1 MIDLVLSY
9 GPFLLAALVLNIA
22 PGPDL
27 AFVSAQAA
35 AHGRKIG
42 IMSSLGVCSGA
53 FVHVIFA
60 AIGLS
65 AILMTSALA
74 FAVVKWV
81 GVLYL
86 AWLGFGAIY
95 ATFKSP
101 AAVTD
106 DVAQHDNAQA
116 VGASAS
122 APVAFASRTRTGR
135 RNQVAPTAF
144 RAWRQGVLIDVFNP
158 KVALFFM
165 AFLPQFV
172 NPALGHQ
179 SAQFFVL
186 GTIVNMIGFVVETSI
201 VLVVAAAAR
210 RFHQHFSSRSVG
222 KWLQR
227 ALGAVFLALGLRLA
241 LGDRGI

>member
-1 MIDLVLSY
+1 MTSLIHLVDLIVAY

-42 IMSSLGVCSGA
+42 VMSSLGVCSGA
-53 FVHVIFA
+53 FVHVVFA

-74 FAVVKWV
+74 FAIVKWV
-81 GVLYL
+81 GVAYL

-95 ATFKSP
+95 GTFRKEDGP
-101 AAVTD
+101 DRADAGAN
-106 DVAQHDNAQA
+106 DVAGDAA
-116 VGASAS
+116 AITEFPVGGRARPSA
-122 APVAFASRTRTGR
+122 F
-135 RNQVAPTAF
+135 Q
-144 RAWRQGVLIDVFNP
+144 AWRRGVLIDVFNP

-179 SAQFFVL
+179 PLQFLVL
-186 GTIVNMIGFVVETSI
+186 GTIVNMIGFVVETAV
-201 VLVVAAAAR
+201 VLVVAMAAAR
-210 RFHQHFSSRSVG
+210 LRQHVASGIGAGFG

-241 LGDRGI
+241 LSERGL

>member
-1 MIDLVLSY
+1 MVSY

-27 AFVSAQAA
+27 TFVLAQAA
-35 AHGRKIG
+35 THGRKIG
-42 IMSSLGVCSGA
+42 LMSSVGVCSGA

-60 AIGLS
+60 ALGLS

-86 AWLGFGAIY
+86 AWLGASAIY
-95 ATFKSP
+95 ATFKQP
-101 AAVTD
+101 AAGKNTVRNVTRNTMHTGD
-106 DVAQHDNAQA
+106 
-116 VGASAS
+116 GF
-122 APVAFASRTRTGR
+122 APDMPAKT
-135 RNQVAPTAF
+135 APAAF

-172 NPALGHQ
+172 SPALGHP
-179 SAQFFVL
+179 SVQFFIL
-186 GTIVNMIGFVVETSI
+186 GTVVNMIGFIVETVV
-201 VLVVAAAAR
+201 VLAVVAAAT
-210 RFHQHFSSRSVG
+210 RFERYFSGQVMLG

-227 ALGAVFLALGLRLA
+227 ALGAVFLALGVRLA
-241 LGDRGI
+241 LSDRGM